1 MIYKYVRKDLKNF
14 IKEIKN
20 ESLIKKIKKEFN
32 KIDSISKT
40 NNNCFYI
47 FNNFILI
54 IINKINNNQSNLE
67 IYNIK
72 SQKIDV
78 SPYIS
83 KLLLKKIER
92 GNWNEKKEAINYI
105 HQLLF
110 F

>member
-40 NNNCFYI
+40 NN
-47 FNNFILI
+47 
-54 IINKINNNQSNLE
+54 INNNQSNLE

>member
-20 ESLIKKIKKEFN
+20 ESSIKKIKKEFN

-40 NNNCFYI
+40 NN
-47 FNNFILI
+47 
-54 IINKINNNQSNLE
+54 INNNQSNLE